1 MVQRKTN
8 ERSECGGSNM
18 AQLDPA
24 NEARD
29 ERRFVSDLVKRV
41 ARRTGLP
48 VLVVHF
54 ER

>member
-1 MVQRKTN
+1 
-8 ERSECGGSNM
+8 M

-29 ERRFVSDLVKRV
+29 ERRLVPDLVKHV
-41 ARRTGLP
+41 FRRTGLP
-48 VLVVHF
+48 VLVVHL